1 MALSTGARWAVAIPA
16 LLILLYYIIFVG
28 LLLIP
33 WLQRHALYVHK
44 IHSAFWH
51 NISDPTTFGFAR
63 NQVRTF
69 TIPTPDGITLSAW
82 HVLPLDVYAE
92 HRSELT
98 EAPLDSTLATK
109 LLTSDPTAKVL
120 ISFHGNAGH
129 IAQGWR
135 TDTYRSC
142 CALPNTHTITI
153 DYRGFG
159 HSTGNPTE
167 AGLITDGIALVNY
180 VMHTLHIPPSRISIV
195 GQSLGTAVASAVI
208 LYFADPSNTHLPSTI
223 STSPGTSTPLLT
235 PQTDPSKSKSYN
247 SLSDAPPLDSTNP
260 IDPLSYQ
267 AAKAPSSSPPPSSQA
282 PILFA
287 GTTLIAPFI
296 NIPRLLLTY
305 KAGGVL
311 PLLGPLRPFPFL
323 HPILDWGIKDQWPTL
338 LRLQAYFAAAEKVRS
353 SSEVPGSDDARDAGA
368 VHIIHA
374 FNDADISWRQSRGL
388 WEGVTGQAATPE
400 LEERKATTLE
410 ARPGG
415 TRFTVELV
423 ENGGHNRVCTYS
435 EVHLA
440 VRRQVVG
447 MSP

>member
-1 MALSTGARWAVAIPA
+1 MALSPGARWAIATPA
-16 LLILLYYIIFVG
+16 LLVLLYIIFIG

-33 WLQRHALYVHK
+33 WLQRHAIYVHK

-51 NISDPTTFGFAR
+51 NISDPTSFGFAR

-69 TIPTPDGITLSAW
+69 TIPTPDGFALQAW
-82 HVLPLDVYAE
+82 HVLPLELYAT
-92 HRSELT
+92 HRAELSSSK
-98 EAPLDSTLATK
+98 ENSSLAVD

-135 TDTYRSC
+135 TDTYRSFS
-142 CALPNTHTITI
+142 ALPNTHTITI

-159 HSTGNPTE
+159 HSTGSPTE
-167 AGLITDGIALVNY
+167 AGLITDAIALVNY
-180 VMHTLHIPPSRISIV
+180 VLHTLHIPHERIAIV
-195 GQSLGTAVASAVI
+195 GQSLGTAVAAATI
-208 LYFADPSNTHLPSTI
+208 LYFADPSNRNIPPSI
-223 STSPGTSTPLLT
+223 STAAGVSTPLLT
-235 PQTDPSKSKSYN
+235 PQDGLSNSYD
-247 SLSDAPPLDSTNP
+247 SLENGVSNGD
-260 IDPLSYQ
+260 IVDPLSYQ
-267 AAKAPSSSPPPSSQA
+267 GAKPKQA
-282 PILFA
+282 HRPESAQPAILFA

-305 KAGGVL
+305 KAGGVI
-311 PLLGPLRPFPFL
+311 PLLGPLRPFKFL

-338 LRLQAYFAAAEKVRS
+338 ARLQAYFAAVEKLQASSGGAEGK
-353 SSEVPGSDDARDAGA
+353 DTGA

-388 WEGVTGQAATPE
+388 WEGVTGQTTDPR
-400 LEERKATTLE
+400 LEDRSATTLE

-423 ENGGHNRVCTYS
+423 ENGAHNRVCTYS

-440 VRRQVVG
+440 VRRQVTG
-447 MSP
+447 SAE

>member
-1 MALSTGARWAVAIPA
+1 MALSVGARWALATPA
-16 LLILLYYIIFVG
+16 LLILLYMVFIV

-51 NISDPTTFGFAR
+51 DISDPTTFGFAR

-92 HRSELT
+92 HRLELT
-98 EAPLDSTLATK
+98 EASPGSTLATK
-109 LLTSDPTAKVL
+109 LLSSDPTAEVL
-120 ISFHGNAGH
+120 IYFHGNAGH
-129 IAQGWR
+129 VAQGWR
-135 TDTYRSC
+135 TDTYRSFS
-142 CALPNTHTITI
+142 ALPNTHTITI

-167 AGLITDGIALVNY
+167 AGLITDGVALVNY

-208 LYFADPSNTHLPSTI
+208 LYFADPSNTRLPTTI

-235 PQTDPSKSKSYN
+235 PQTDPSHPN
-247 SLSDAPPLDSTNP
+247 
-260 IDPLSYQ
+260 
-267 AAKAPSSSPPPSSQA
+267 SSQN

-296 NIPRLLLTY
+296 DIPRLLLTY

-338 LRLQAYFAAAEKVRS
+338 LRLQAYFAAAEELRS
-353 SSEVPGSDDARDAGA
+353 SSERPGVVDAAGDVGA

-388 WEGVTGQAATPE
+388 WEGVTGEAASAE
-400 LEERKATTLE
+400 LEGRRATTLE

-447 MSP
+447 TSP